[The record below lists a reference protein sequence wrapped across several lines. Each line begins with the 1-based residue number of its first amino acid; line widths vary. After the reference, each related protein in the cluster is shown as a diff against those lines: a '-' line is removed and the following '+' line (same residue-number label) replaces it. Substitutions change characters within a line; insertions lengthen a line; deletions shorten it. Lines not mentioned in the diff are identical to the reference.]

1 LERLNLKRTIKY
13 SFKQELNAVGFV
25 VQSALARLT
34 ASQKYIFNSV
44 LAIFGKDIGENVR
57 FLVTFADGDQPPVL
71 EAIKEA
77 KLPCLMDSSGLPC
90 HQSFNNC
97 AVYKSKTSANTK
109 RLRYHWEDGI
119 ENFKTFFDE
128 ISDMPTKSLQ
138 MTKEVLDL
146 KKHLEIQLDFMHRDI
161 NKQLMKMEELRKT
174 EEIIALNRDKVD
186 ANKNFEVKVPVSKK
200 AKVHVG
206 GQNALNCTTCQV
218 TCHYPCNP
226 GLWSGF
232 CPAFWRSEN
241 IVPNMAGAINV
252 FQSMTKLR
260 SEPIRVLSAVVDT
273 VKNSASNLVSP
284 TCKVCPGNCPSSDH
298 TNEDSK
304 WDFVQQEE
312 TRTMDD
318 VRQKYQEAMGQQLSA
333 EGILNGLQNE
343 VEQLKSDIVKTMAEI
358 TRCSNVLREKA
369 LRGNPLSTL
378 EYIQMIIDDE
388 RNDEKPGYEER
399 IKSLEDVLERARL
412 TQGTVVG
419 RE

>member
-1 LERLNLKRTIKY
+1 MERLNLKRTIKY

-25 VQSALARLT
+25 VQSALVRLT

-44 LAIFGKDIGENVR
+44 LTIFGKDIGENVR

-71 EAIKEA
+71 EAITAA
-77 KLPCLMDSSGLPC
+77 KLPCLMDTNGLPC

-97 AVYKSKTSANTK
+97 AIYKSKTSANTK
-109 RLRYHWEDGI
+109 RLQYCWEDAI
-119 ENFKTFFDE
+119 ENFKSFFDQMA
-128 ISDMPTKSLQ
+128 DMPIKSLQ

-161 NKQLMKMEELRKT
+161 NQQLMKMEELRKT

-186 ANKNFEVKVPVSKK
+186 ANKNFDVKVPVSKK
-200 AKVHVG
+200 VKVHVG
-206 GQNALNCTTCQV
+206 GENALNCITCQV

-226 GLWSGF
+226 SLWKGF
-232 CPAFWRSEN
+232 CSAFWRSEN
-241 IVPNMAGAINV
+241 IVPNMAGAMNV
-252 FQSMTKLR
+252 FQSMTNLR

-273 VKNSASNLVSP
+273 VKNTASNLVSLR
-284 TCKVCPGNCPSSDH
+284 CNVCPGNCPGGDH
-298 TNEDSK
+298 RNEDAK

-318 VRQKYQEAMGQQLSA
+318 VRQKYQEAMGRQLSA
-333 EGILNGLQNE
+333 EGILNGMQNE
-343 VEQLKSDIVKTMAEI
+343 VEQLKSDIIKTMAEI

-369 LRGNPLSTL
+369 LRGDPLSTL
-378 EYIQMIIDDE
+378 EYIQIIIDDE
-388 RNDEKPGYEER
+388 RRDEKPGYEER

-412 TQGTVVG
+412 TQGTVVCG
-419 RE
+419 E